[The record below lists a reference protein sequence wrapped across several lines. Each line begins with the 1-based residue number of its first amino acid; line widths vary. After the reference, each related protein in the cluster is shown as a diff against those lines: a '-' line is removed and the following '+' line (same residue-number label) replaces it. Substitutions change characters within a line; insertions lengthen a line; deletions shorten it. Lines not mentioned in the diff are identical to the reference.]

1 MLCVAIFFYQLL
13 RIFSTLHY
21 TVATA
26 IIAVDKQK
34 EIGGFESDFGA
45 FVVACGSANTAYIIS
60 INWQILNI

>member
-1 MLCVAIFFYQLL
+1 MLSVAIFFYQNLC
-13 RIFSTLHY
+13 IFGALHY

-34 EIGGFESDFGA
+34 EIGGFESDFCA

-60 INWQILNI
+60 INWQIFNI